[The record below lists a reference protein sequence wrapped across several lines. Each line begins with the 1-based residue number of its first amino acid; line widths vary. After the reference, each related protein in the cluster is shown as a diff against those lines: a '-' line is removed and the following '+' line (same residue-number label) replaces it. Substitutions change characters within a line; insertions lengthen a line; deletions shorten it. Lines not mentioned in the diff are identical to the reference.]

1 MISVTTTTLRPLG
14 DGSGRRGPRS
24 SLYGCRSCR
33 IGDARPGFPERIVAE
48 VGEAQADADRAV
60 TVIIT
65 AGVLS
70 VIAGFAYR
78 LSGGR

>member
-1 MISVTTTTLRPLG
+1 MPCSCSPNAANALYQ
-14 DGSGRRGPRS
+14 S
-24 SLYGCRSCR
+24 S
-33 IGDARPGFPERIVAE
+33 GFPERIVAE